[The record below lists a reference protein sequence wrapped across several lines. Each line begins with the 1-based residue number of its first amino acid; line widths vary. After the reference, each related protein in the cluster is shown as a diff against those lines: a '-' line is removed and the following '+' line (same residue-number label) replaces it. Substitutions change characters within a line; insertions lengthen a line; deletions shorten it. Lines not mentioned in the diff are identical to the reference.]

1 MASLFGVGTVSDV
14 AVDAVSVAVCVVVPV
29 KGNVAGRDGGL
40 VITMSDGQ
48 RGIII
53 PKGHLSKVHPA

>member
-1 MASLFGVGTVSDV
+1 MAVTVASLFGVDV
-14 AVDAVSVAVCVVVPV
+14 AVDAVSVAVCVVLPV
-29 KGNVAGRDGGL
+29 KGNVA
-40 VITMSDGQ
+40 VSDNYVWWT